1 MSGQSVSE
9 SLSEYLFLRF
19 FNQFKCKS
27 SAYSLS
33 QFEEWEWEEAGGS
46 DFAVCCSN
54 NKSVRVRALWL
65 WFINAFNCSQY
76 VSHCGGV
83 ARASL
88 SRERDE
94 EGEAENVA
102 WAGQICIRR
111 WKLANGKCQLKLQPG
126 LGRRTMINGR
136 DFIFPFRFPLFFFLL
151 PLCLPL
157 FAILSIESWNCN
169 LI

>member
-1 MSGQSVSE
+1 MSGQSVRE

-33 QFEEWEWEEAGGS
+33 QFWEWEGAMGGGRG
-46 DFAVCCSN
+46 AVASR
-54 NKSVRVRALWL
+54 SVVLT
-65 WFINAFNCSQY
+65 INLCGCG
-76 VSHCGGV
+76 HCGYDLSMLLTAANTCHIVEGLLEPR
-83 ARASL
+83 ARE
-88 SRERDE
+88 RERDGDGG
-94 EGEAENVA
+94 EGENVA

-136 DFIFPFRFPLFFFLL
+136 DFIFPFRLPLFLFFFAPIVPPFL
-151 PLCLPL
+151 PYYL
-157 FAILSIESWNCN
+157 
-169 LI
+169 

>member
-1 MSGQSVSE
+1 MGSRSVV
-9 SLSEYLFLRF
+9 LT
-19 FNQFKCKS
+19 
-27 SAYSLS
+27 
-33 QFEEWEWEEAGGS
+33 
-46 DFAVCCSN
+46 
-54 NKSVRVRALWL
+54 
-65 WFINAFNCSQY
+65 INLCGCG
-76 VSHCGGV
+76 HCGYDLSMLLTAANTYHIVEGLLEP
-83 ARASL
+83 L

-94 EGEAENVA
+94 EGEGENVA

-157 FAILSIESWNCN
+157 FAILSIES
-169 LI
+169 